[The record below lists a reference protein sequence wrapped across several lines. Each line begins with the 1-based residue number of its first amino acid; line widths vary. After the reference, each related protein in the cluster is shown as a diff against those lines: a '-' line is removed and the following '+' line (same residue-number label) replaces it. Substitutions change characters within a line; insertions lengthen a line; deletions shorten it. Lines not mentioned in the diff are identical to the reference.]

1 MDNDADKPAFDASF
15 GIQLVKKYN
24 AAKQSKNDDHSR
36 IVEFLM
42 LSSNKVTTVV
52 FVFFMFFGGSS
63 FRSSSFMTAKILFAF
78 CNAF

>member
-24 AAKQSKNDDHSR
+24 AAKQSKNVDQSR

-42 LSSNKVTTVV
+42 LPANKVTTVV
-52 FVFFMFFGGSS
+52 FIFFRLWPEVLLVVPASWLLKFY
-63 FRSSSFMTAKILFAF
+63 
-78 CNAF
+78 